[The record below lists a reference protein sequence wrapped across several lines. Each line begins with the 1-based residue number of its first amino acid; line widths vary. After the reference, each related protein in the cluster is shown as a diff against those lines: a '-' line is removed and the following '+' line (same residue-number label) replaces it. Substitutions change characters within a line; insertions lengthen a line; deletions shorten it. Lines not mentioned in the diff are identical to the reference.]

1 MAITSVQSI
10 ILLLGCEFV
19 AMDIS
24 MSPARYRALAQTERN
39 PSYSILVKIE
49 NALEHFAAKGPS
61 SPLVVE
67 N

>member
-10 ILLLGCEFV
+10 VLLLGCESCPG
-19 AMDIS
+19 I
-24 MSPARYRALAQTERN
+24 PRTITGLAQTERN
-39 PSYSILVKIE
+39 SSSYPKLVKFE
-49 NALEHFAAKGPS
+49 DALEHFTTKGSS